1 MRHPLA
7 ETEFNRSTEISGIVT
22 ANTLFKEFDSRT
34 ATKLV
39 ELGIEAHFDPGKFI
53 FRERDQSGQ
62 FFYIT
67 SGSVAI
73 EQPAPDHPFRIQT
86 LHEGDFLG
94 WSALLGSGTRHFQ
107 ARALTQVTVLTF
119 DGDLLRK
126 ECDDDPHFGYALMKR
141 LLLLVTERL
150 DVVRMQLAES
160 RRNEVRNPATSPTLH

>member
-1 MRHPLA
+1 M
-7 ETEFNRSTEISGIVT
+7 ETEFSRSAGSPGGVNE
-22 ANTLFKEFDSRT
+22 NTLFEEFDSRT

-39 ELGIEAHFDPGKFI
+39 ELGIEARFEPGMFV
-53 FRERDQSGQ
+53 FQERDQSGQ

-73 EQPAPDHPFRIQT
+73 EQPALDHPIRIQT

-107 ARALTQVTVLTF
+107 ARALTHVAVLTF
-119 DGDLLRK
+119 DGESLRK
-126 ECDDDPHFGYALMKR
+126 ECDDDPRFGYALMKR

-150 DVVRMQLAES
+150 DVVRAQLAES
-160 RRNEVRNPATSPTLH
+160 KRGEVRDWAAGPTLH